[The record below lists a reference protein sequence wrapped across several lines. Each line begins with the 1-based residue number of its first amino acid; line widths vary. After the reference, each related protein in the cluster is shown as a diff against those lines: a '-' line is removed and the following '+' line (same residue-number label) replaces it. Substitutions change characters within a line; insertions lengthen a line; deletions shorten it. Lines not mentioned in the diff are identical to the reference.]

1 MQTSQLHLAL
11 STPIKEAYMTRMFTV
26 TYKGQPCPY
35 KRTAICVEGDCW
47 TCKIYED
54 RVKGRLLK
62 TKRLKEAQ
70 HELIAH
76 LCTGAMA

>member
-1 MQTSQLHLAL
+1 MDKRS
-11 STPIKEAYMTRMFTV
+11 F
-26 TYKGQPCPY
+26 KGQPCPY
-35 KRTAICVEGDCW
+35 KKGAICVEGDCR

-70 HELIAH
+70 HELTTH
-76 LCTGAMA
+76 LFTRSMA